1 MTETPRSNAGTGW
14 PPASVPV
21 VLAPE
26 SWEAQL
32 VAAARVLR
40 NRKKTCMLV
49 FRCDGLAWQLFEAA
63 PAVRIV
69 AE

>member
-1 MTETPRSNAGTGW
+1 
-14 PPASVPV
+14 V